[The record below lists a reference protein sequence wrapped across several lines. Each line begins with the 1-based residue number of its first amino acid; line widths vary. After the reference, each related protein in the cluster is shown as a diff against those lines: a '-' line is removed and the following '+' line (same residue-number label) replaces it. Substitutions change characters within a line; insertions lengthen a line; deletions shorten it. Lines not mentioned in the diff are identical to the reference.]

1 MTYKSK
7 FLKILEERGF
17 IHQCSDF
24 EGLDTKLMEGVQS
37 AYIGFDA
44 TADSLHVGSLVQ
56 IMMLYWFQQS
66 GHKPIT
72 LMGGGTTK
80 VGDPSG
86 KDESRRMLDDAGIAK
101 NIEGIKQVFSKYL
114 KYGDGKTDAVMVN
127 NDDWLST
134 INYIDF
140 LRDYGPHFTINRM
153 MTFDSVKLR
162 LEREQPLTFLEFNY
176 MILQAYDFVELNK
189 RHGTILQMGGSDQW
203 GNIINGVELIRRH
216 KKREETVSV
225 IRNELYGSKIEET
238 DTNAFALTTPLLT
251 TSSGAKMGKTADGA
265 VWLNADKLAP
275 YDYWQYWRN
284 TEDADVG
291 RFLKLFTT
299 LPIDEIVI
307 LEALEGAEINEAKK
321 ILAHE
326 ATKLIHGEDAANEA
340 AATAAQVFEQG
351 SVGDDLPSIEID
363 PARLDA
369 GISILDLFVESGL
382 AESKGEVK
390 RLIQGGGAK
399 LNDAKIMD
407 QDMIAASADLT
418 DEGYIKLSSGKKKHA
433 LVKIS

>member
-1 MTYKSK
+1 MTSYKSD
-7 FLKILEERGF
+7 FLNILEERGF

-24 EGLDTKLMEGVQS
+24 DALDQKLSEGPQS

-56 IMMLYWFQQS
+56 IMMLFWFQQC

-86 KDESRRMLDDAGIAK
+86 KDESRKMLDEEGIAK
-101 NIEGIKQVFSKYL
+101 NIEGIKQVFAKYL
-114 KYGDGKTDAVMVN
+114 RYGDDESDAMMVN
-127 NDDWLST
+127 NDEWLSD
-134 INYIDF
+134 INYVDF

-176 MILQAYDFVELNK
+176 MILQAYDFCELRK
-189 RHGTILQMGGSDQW
+189 RYGTILQMGGSDQW
-203 GNIINGVELIRRH
+203 GNIINGVELWRRTNADYRPQL
-216 KKREETVSV
+216 KNLV
-225 IRNELYGSKIEET
+225 GDFET
-238 DTNAFALTTPLLT
+238 DIKGGPVFALTTPLLT

-265 VWLNADKLAP
+265 VWLNADKLSA

-291 RFLKLFTT
+291 RFLKLFTI
-299 LPIDEIVI
+299 LPIDEIKK

-321 ILAHE
+321 VLAFE
-326 ATKLIHGEDAANEA
+326 ATKLCHGEQAANEA
-340 AATAAQVFEQG
+340 QETAAKVFEQG
-351 SVGDDLPSIEID
+351 SVGDDLPSITIEI
-363 PARLDA
+363 ARLS
-369 GISILDLFVESGL
+369 GGVSVLDLFVESGL
-382 AESKGEVK
+382 TDSKGEAK
-390 RLIQGGGAK
+390 RLIKGGGARI
-399 LNDAKIMD
+399 NDEKIS
-407 QDMIAASADLT
+407 DMEATASDADLT
-418 DEGYIKLSSGKKKHA
+418 GEGYIKLSAGKKKHA
-433 LVKIS
+433 LVKAA

>member
-1 MTYKSK
+1 MTSYKSE
-7 FLKILEERGF
+7 FLNTLEQRGF

-24 EGLDTKLMEGVQS
+24 DGLDAKLMDGVQS

-56 IMMLYWFQQS
+56 IMMLYWLQQS

-80 VGDPSG
+80 IGDPSG
-86 KDESRRMLDDAGIAK
+86 KDESRKMLDDEGIAK
-101 NIEGIKQVFSKYL
+101 NIEGIKQVFSKFL
-114 KYGDGKTDAVMVN
+114 KYGDGKTDALMVN
-127 NDDWLST
+127 NDDWLKG

-176 MILQAYDFVELNK
+176 MILQAYDFVELRK

-203 GNIINGVELIRRH
+203 GNIINGVELWRR
-216 KKREETVSV
+216 
-225 IRNELYGSKIEET
+225 LYGGLRGALLNDVYGNSLCQPI
-238 DTNAFALTTPLLT
+238 FALTTPLLT
-251 TSSGAKMGKTADGA
+251 TASGAKMGKTADGA
-265 VWLNADKLAP
+265 VWLNADKLPP

-299 LPIDEIVI
+299 LPMDEIKK
-307 LEALEGAEINEAKK
+307 LESLQGAEINEAKK

-326 ATKLIHGEDAANEA
+326 ATKMIHGQAAALEA
-340 AATAAQVFEQG
+340 AATAAKVFEQG
-351 SVGDDLPSIEID
+351 SVGDDLPSIKID
-363 PARLDA
+363 RARLDA
-369 GISILDLFVESGL
+369 GVSVMDLFVECGL

-390 RLIQGGGAK
+390 RLIQGGGARV
-399 LNDAKIMD
+399 NDSGISD
-407 QDMIAASADLT
+407 QALTLSSANLT
-418 DEGYIKLSSGKKKHA
+418 KEGYIKLSAGKKKHA
-433 LVKIS
+433 LVRIS